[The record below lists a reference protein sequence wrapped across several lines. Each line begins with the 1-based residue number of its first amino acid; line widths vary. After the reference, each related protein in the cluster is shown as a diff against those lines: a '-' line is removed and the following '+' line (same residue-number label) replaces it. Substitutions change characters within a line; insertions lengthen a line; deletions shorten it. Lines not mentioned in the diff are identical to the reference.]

1 MQLLGAF
8 ITIDSLGLIYLFNY
22 CRRKRKMKEIRIH
35 GRGGQ
40 GSVTAA
46 ELLAVAAFE
55 DGKYSQ
61 AFPPLGWRG
70 EALR

>member
-1 MQLLGAF
+1 ML
-8 ITIDSLGLIYLFNY
+8 
-22 CRRKRKMKEIRIH
+22 EIRFH

-46 ELLAVAAFE
+46 EILAIAAFK

-61 AFPPLGWRG
+61 AFPIFGVERG
-70 EALR
+70 VLQFKLFVASMKNPSK

>member
-1 MQLLGAF
+1 
-8 ITIDSLGLIYLFNY
+8 
-22 CRRKRKMKEIRIH
+22 MKEVRIH

-55 DGKYSQ
+55 DG
-61 AFPPLGWRG
+61 
-70 EALR
+70 

>member
-1 MQLLGAF
+1 MMNNGGQQV
-8 ITIDSLGLIYLFNY
+8 
-22 CRRKRKMKEIRIH
+22 KEVRIH

-61 AFPPLGWRG
+61 AFHFL
-70 EALR
+70 ALRDVVPQLLHLRA